1 MNPPDDIALL
11 FDKRACH
18 ARLEGHGVPVPPAL
32 APIASYDEL
41 LQQMRQRNWTRVF
54 VKLAHGSS
62 ASGAVAYRFA
72 GVRHQ
77 AITTVE
83 MISQNGKLHLY
94 NTRHIQVY
102 QDQREIA
109 TLIDAL
115 CRQRVHVEYWI
126 PKAGY
131 ANRTFD
137 LRIVTI
143 AGKACHTVA
152 RLSQSPMTNLHLLN
166 ARGNAAEVQ
175 TRIGPERWQ
184 QARQTCEQA
193 ASLFPSLYMGI
204 DLLFTPDFRHHAI
217 LELNAFGDLLPGIL
231 HDGQETYTSEIVA
244 AVSPP
249 EARGST
255 C

>member
-1 MNPPDDIALL
+1 
-11 FDKRACH
+11 
-18 ARLEGHGVPVPPAL
+18 
-32 APIASYDEL
+32 
-41 LQQMRQRNWTRVF
+41 MRQRNWTRVF

-62 ASGAVAYRFA
+62 ASGAVAYRFTGA
-72 GVRHQ
+72 HHQ

-83 MISQNGKLHLY
+83 KISQNGDLHLY
-94 NTRHIQVY
+94 NTRHIQMY

-143 AGKACHTVA
+143 AGRACHMVV
-152 RLSQSPMTNLHLLN
+152 RLSQSPMTNLHLGSV
-166 ARGNAAEVQ
+166 RGNAAEVQ
-175 TRIGPERWQ
+175 TRAGETRWQ
-184 QARQTCEQA
+184 QALQTCERA
-193 ASLFPSLYMGI
+193 ASLFSSLYIGV
-204 DLLFTPDFRHHAI
+204 DLLFTPDFRRHAI

-231 HDGQETYTSEIVA
+231 HDEQETYSSEIVA
-244 AVSPP
+244 VISPP
-249 EARGST
+249 QVRGSV